1 MGSKSKPPPPPD
13 TSRYSNQQ
21 FNLSQSMERMGRDMY
36 EWGQQQQQLLGD
48 NLSNFLG
55 QAMPVMSDQFE
66 WAKNLRTRFEEQVI
80 PQYESLFKEAETYAS
95 KGEEDRQRGA
105 AIQDV
110 KSAMEAQRAAT
121 ERKLEGLGGL
131 DPSVVRNQAM
141 DKTWGAQ
148 QAAVS
153 ALAANQAGERTK
165 QIGRDLRGQA
175 IDVGNTFLT
184 EAGNAYNSGT
194 NIGIA
199 GLNAAIGTTGAGV
212 QAGQGALPYY
222 AGASGAGATGAGIVD
237 TSYGRDLQYTDA
249 VNAAESSNLAGL
261 GQLAGFGMNFI
272 PGVGPLLGAAT
283 TAAGGGTNRN
293 PGAAEGGTVMAPG
306 TPTSDSGALQVS
318 DGEYVVPADVVRKM
332 GTNHFDKMIEKETG
346 RAPPSA
352 KIALPTGGM

>member
-1 MGSKSKPPPPPD
+1 MMRGWAQSMWDAGQTAMASL
-13 TSRYSNQQ
+13 SEQSQQ
-21 FNLSQSMERMGRDMY
+21 FMGMALPAAEEMFGWASEQRD
-36 EWGQQQQQLLGD
+36 
-48 NLSNFLG
+48 
-55 QAMPVMSDQFE
+55 
-66 WAKNLRTRFEEQVI
+66 RFNKYVQ
-80 PQYESLFKEAETYAS
+80 PQMESLFSEAETYAS

-165 QIGRDLRGQA
+165 QIGRDLRTQA
-175 IDVGNTFLT
+175 IDVGQRYLTDAQQAAQSGSYIGSNAMNSANQTANT
-184 EAGNAYNSGT
+184 
-194 NIGIA
+194 GIN
-199 GLNAAIGTTGAGV
+199 L
-212 QAGQGALPYY
+212 QQGALPFMQ
-222 AGASGAGATGAGIVD
+222 GSGNATNTAAGIVD
-237 TSYGRDLQYTDA
+237 TSYGRELDSAADQRA
-249 VNAAESSNLAGL
+249 AEAANAAGMAGL
-261 GQLAGFGMNFI
+261 GRVAGYALAPMTGGASLALTHMGA
-272 PGVGPLLGAAT
+272 PGG
-283 TAAGGGTNRN
+283 
-293 PGAAEGGTVMAPG
+293 AEGGTIMAPG

-318 DGEYVVPADVVRKM
+318 DGEYLVPADVVRKM
-332 GTNHFDKMIEKETG
+332 GTNYFDKMIEKETG